1 MIALPLAAVAILL
14 LCMSL
19 ALVIAGH
26 LNPSGTYEMSK
37 GAVICHLIASCCFG
51 AVLAVCAWMWWTA

>member
-14 LCMSL
+14 LLMCL

-26 LNPSGTYEMSK
+26 LNPSGIYAMSK
-37 GAVICHLIASCCFG
+37 GAVLCHIIASCCFG
-51 AVLAVCAWMWWTA
+51 AVLTVCAWAWWTA